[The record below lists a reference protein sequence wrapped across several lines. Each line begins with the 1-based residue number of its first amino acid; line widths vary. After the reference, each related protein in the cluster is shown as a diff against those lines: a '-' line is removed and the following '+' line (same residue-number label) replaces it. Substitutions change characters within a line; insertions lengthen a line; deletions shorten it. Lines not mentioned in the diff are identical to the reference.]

1 MRIWRT
7 NTSPNPNIF
16 VSKFTGTWCEATIS
30 HRKPENMNVH
40 RNTLDYLNLWRGEF
54 ADNYKSCPRLYK
66 ALTENEVYFE
76 GNDEV
81 LTITFYVKNDIQQ
94 HWIEVVV
101 FNDLV
106 EKFLTLSGIKT
117 LELRVV
123 PEDDLPV
130 A

>member
-1 MRIWRT
+1 
-7 NTSPNPNIF
+7 
-16 VSKFTGTWCEATIS
+16 
-30 HRKPENMNVH
+30 MNVH

-54 ADNYKSCPRLYK
+54 ADNYKNRPRLYK
-66 ALTENEVYFE
+66 TLTENEVYFE

-117 LELRVV
+117 LEFRVV
-123 PEDDLPV
+123 PEDDLPI

>member
-1 MRIWRT
+1 
-7 NTSPNPNIF
+7 
-16 VSKFTGTWCEATIS
+16 
-30 HRKPENMNVH
+30 MNVH

-54 ADNYKSCPRLYK
+54 ADNYKNRPRLYK

-94 HWIEVVV
+94 QWIEVVV

-117 LELRVV
+117 LEFRVV
-123 PEDDLPV
+123 PEDDLPI

>member
-1 MRIWRT
+1 
-7 NTSPNPNIF
+7 
-16 VSKFTGTWCEATIS
+16 
-30 HRKPENMNVH
+30 MNVH

-54 ADNYKSCPRLYK
+54 ADNYKNRPRLYK

-101 FNDLV
+101 FNDLA

-117 LELRVV
+117 LEFRVV
-123 PEDDLPV
+123 PEDDLPI

>member
-1 MRIWRT
+1 M
-7 NTSPNPNIF
+7 
-16 VSKFTGTWCEATIS
+16 ATIS

-40 RNTLDYLNLWRGEF
+40 RNMLDYLNLWRGEF
-54 ADNYKSCPRLYK
+54 ADNYKSRPRLYK
-66 ALTENEVYFE
+66 ALTENEMYFE
-76 GNDEV
+76 GNDDV
-81 LTITFYVKNDIQQ
+81 LTITFYVKNDIQP

-117 LELRVV
+117 LEFRVV
-123 PEDDLPV
+123 PEGDLPI

>member
-1 MRIWRT
+1 
-7 NTSPNPNIF
+7 
-16 VSKFTGTWCEATIS
+16 
-30 HRKPENMNVH
+30 MNVH

-54 ADNYKSCPRLYK
+54 ADNYKNHPRLYK

-117 LELRVV
+117 LEFRVV
-123 PEDDLPV
+123 PEDDLPI